1 MGERPVVIVSN
12 RGPVSFRRDDT
23 GALVPRRGAGGLV
36 SGIGPLVRSTD
47 TVWIAAAFSDGDRAM
62 SPNGVLEAEGF
73 RVHLLDIDERT
84 WDLHYNAV
92 CNEALWFAHHGL
104 WDPVYAPAWPRCW
117 AEDAEGPWQAHRA
130 VNQRFADA
138 VVKDA

>member
-36 SGIGPLVRSTD
+36 SGIGPIVRSTD
-47 TVWIAAAFSDGDRAM
+47 TAWIAAAFSDGDRAM

-92 CNEALWFAHHGL
+92 CNEALWFASL
-104 WDPVYAPAWPRCW
+104 QNARPQARCGMLLDCRRR
-117 AEDAEGPWQAHRA
+117 AAAAHARG
-130 VNQRFADA
+130 R
-138 VVKDA
+138 